1 MLTVALICWVTRVSS
16 FRARDAALRSST
28 GVSDPES
35 EERDGFC
42 RIIIR
47 SPQSSTATVAGRR
60 KVESV
65 GTSTKSIGVRIL
77 TAAAGTEGAMRALGG
92 GKYAAAAAE
101 VAAEVVTAGVLGSE
115 YMELGV
121 GGGGK
126 RIVRSAA
133 LSPVALEGALGGGGY
148 SMCKAVLDV
157 AVELTGATGAVVP
170 GGGGYREVS
179 EAVDIEGVPSWLTC
193 NTYIQTNIDNIDSSN
208 ES

>member
-1 MLTVALICWVTRVSS
+1 MLTVALICWVTRARS

-35 EERDGFC
+35 EDRDGFC

-65 GTSTKSIGVRIL
+65 GTSTKSICVRIL
-77 TAAAGTEGAMRALGG
+77 TAAAGTEGAMGALGG
-92 GKYAAAAAE
+92 GKYS
-101 VAAEVVTAGVLGSE
+101 AAEVVTAGVLGSE

-133 LSPVALEGALGGGGY
+133 LSPAALEGVLGGGGY
-148 SMCKAVLDV
+148 SICRAGLEV

-193 NTYIQTNIDNIDSSN
+193 TTQIQTNIDSRN

>member
-1 MLTVALICWVTRVSS
+1 M
-16 FRARDAALRSST
+16 
-28 GVSDPES
+28 G
-35 EERDGFC
+35 
-42 RIIIR
+42 
-47 SPQSSTATVAGRR
+47 
-60 KVESV
+60 
-65 GTSTKSIGVRIL
+65 
-77 TAAAGTEGAMRALGG
+77 ALGG
-92 GKYAAAAAE
+92 GKYAAAAA

-115 YMELGV
+115 YMALGV

-126 RIVRSAA
+126 RIVRSAT
-133 LSPVALEGALGGGGY
+133 LSPAALEGALGGGGY